1 MVEDPFKG
9 TVLAFDYGDKYLG
22 VAVGQTITHSATP
35 LHYLKMRDG
44 GPPWDTIEA
53 LLHEWRPGIV
63 VVGLPLNLDGTE
75 SDMSRRARR
84 FSNRLNGRFGVTV
97 FCQDERLSSFEAKSQ
112 LAANSSSQRRGGE
125 IDSLAAVVILENWF
139 SQQNQC

>member
-1 MVEDPFKG
+1 MEEPFKG

-53 LLHEWRPGIV
+53 LLQEWRPGIV

-97 FCQDERLSSFEAKSQ
+97 FFQDERLSSFEAKSQ
-112 LAANSSSQRRGGE
+112 LAANSSSRRRGGE
-125 IDSLAAVVILENWF
+125 IDSLAAVIILDHWF
-139 SQQNQC
+139 SQQYQC